1 MFGKKLTFML
11 IPNARGILKQISIP
25 VFALYISGAA
35 AVVLLLV
42 SLFFSAQFFSD
53 RVASHEL
60 ERLRTENEAL
70 TEKFEQM
77 RWTLSEVESRY
88 DELIEKEVYV
98 RTVFDLPAID
108 EQERRLGI
116 GGPVSPAVAVMSDAR
131 KVAYT
136 TEVELDRLLR
146 LSRFELEK
154 YGEVETALLDLKDRL
169 DHTPSIWPAKGWQS
183 RGYGMKF
190 DPFTG
195 YKRMH
200 RGIDIANRRGTQI
213 IAAADGK
220 VVRASSTGGLGKMV
234 VINHGYGLESRYAHL
249 SQYKVKVG
257 QRVKRGEVVGLMGST
272 GYSTGPHLH
281 YEVRRNGK
289 AVNPIKYILN
299 EM

>member
-25 VFALYISGAA
+25 VSVIYFSGAA
-35 AVVLLLV
+35 VVALLLV
-42 SLFFSAQFFSD
+42 SLYFSAQSFND
-53 RVASHEL
+53 RVDSNEL

-77 RWTLSEVESRY
+77 RWTLAEVESRY
-88 DELIEKEVYV
+88 DELVEKEVYV

-116 GGPVSPAVAVMSDAR
+116 GGPISPTVASMSDAR
-131 KVAYT
+131 KAAYT

-154 YGEVETALLDLKDRL
+154 YGEVETALLELKDRL
-169 DHTPSIWPAKGWQS
+169 DHTPSIWPAKGWRS
-183 RGYGMKF
+183 RGFGMKF

-200 RGIDIANRRGTQI
+200 RGIDIANQRGTSI
-213 IAAADGK
+213 IATADGK
-220 VVRASSTGGLGKMV
+220 VVRASTAGGLGKMV
-234 VINHGYGLESRYAHL
+234 VIDHGYGLETRYAHL

-257 QRVKRGEVVGLMGST
+257 QRIKRGDVVGLMGST

-289 AVNPIKYILN
+289 AINPIKYILN

>member
-11 IPNARGILKQISIP
+11 IPHARGILKQISIP
-25 VFALYISGAA
+25 VSVIYLSGAA
-35 AVVLLLV
+35 VVVLLLV
-42 SLFFSAQFFSD
+42 SLYFLAQSFND
-53 RVASHEL
+53 RVTSHEL
-60 ERLRTENEAL
+60 ERLRTENQAL
-70 TEKFEQM
+70 TERFEQM
-77 RWTLSEVESRY
+77 RWTLAEVESRY
-88 DELIEKEVYV
+88 DELVEKEVYV

-116 GGPVSPAVAVMSDAR
+116 GGPISPAVAAMSDAQ
-131 KVAYT
+131 KAAYT

-154 YGEVETALLDLKDRL
+154 YDEVEAALLDLKDRL
-169 DHTPSIWPAKGWQS
+169 DHTPSIWPAKGWRS
-183 RGYGMKF
+183 RGFGMKF

-200 RGIDIANRRGTQI
+200 RGIDIANQRGTSI

-220 VVRASSTGGLGKMV
+220 VVRASSSGGLGKMIV
-234 VINHGYGLESRYAHL
+234 VNHGYGFETRYAHL

-257 QRVKRGEVVGLMGST
+257 QRIKRGQIVGLMGST